1 MLGSRT
7 RGQIGAQIQTS
18 TAIASQQ
25 TLQAPLPHWMDTGC
39 AWITAIPAPGETLLL
54 LLLLLLSLPRQPLPV
69 LCAAAA
75 SKKPGVDA
83 CD

>member
-25 TLQAPLPHWMDTGC
+25 TLQAALPHWVDTGC
-39 AWITAIPAPGETLLL
+39 AWVTAIPAPGETLL

-69 LCAAAA
+69 LCAAAP
-75 SKKPGVDA
+75 SRKPGVDA